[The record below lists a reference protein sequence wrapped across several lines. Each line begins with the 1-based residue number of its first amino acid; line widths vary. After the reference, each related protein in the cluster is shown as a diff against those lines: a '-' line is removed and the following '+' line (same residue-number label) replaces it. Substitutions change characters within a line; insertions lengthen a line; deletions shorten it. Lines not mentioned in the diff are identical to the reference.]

1 VLPRKGRGKKIMSIS
16 LFPHN
21 QKAYEALLDVLEME
35 HRGCVIHP
43 TGTGKSFIGF
53 QYCEDHPR
61 QAVLW
66 LSPSEYIFKTQCES
80 LRAAGGELPGN
91 ITFMTYAKL
100 SMLEPEELNS
110 LHPDVVI
117 LDEMHRAAAPT
128 WEKPVQKTIL

>member
-1 VLPRKGRGKKIMSIS
+1 MSIS
-16 LFPHN
+16 LFSHN
-21 QKAYEALLDVLEME
+21 QKAYEALLNVLEME

-53 QYCEDHPR
+53 QYCEDHPH

-100 SMLEPEELNS
+100 SVLEPEELSS
-110 LHPDVVI
+110 LHPDTVI
-117 LDEMHRAAAPT
+117 LDEMHRTAAPT
-128 WEKPVQKTIL
+128 WEKPVQTILAQKPERMSSA